1 MTTCWKLPS
10 SSIDADR
17 HAGTT
22 NEVAITHFTDRFLK
36 NVIGDQGKSC
46 EVCQRTV
53 DVDARDA
60 TEAASLA
67 QQQFCEFREIR
78 DWLLHADRID
88 VQPAD
93 FPS

>member
-1 MTTCWKLPS
+1 M
-10 SSIDADR
+10 A
-17 HAGTT
+17 
-22 NEVAITHFTDRFLK
+22 HFTVRFLK
-36 NVIGDQGKSC
+36 NVISDQGKSR

-53 DVDARDA
+53 DVDAHDA

-67 QQQFCEFREIR
+67 QRQFCELREIA
-78 DWLLHADRID
+78 DWSLHADRID

>member
-1 MTTCWKLPS
+1 M
-10 SSIDADR
+10 A
-17 HAGTT
+17 
-22 NEVAITHFTDRFLK
+22 HFTVRFLK

-60 TEAASLA
+60 DEAASLA
-67 QQQFCEFREIR
+67 QQQFCELREIG
-78 DWLLHADRID
+78 DWSLHADRIE

>member
-1 MTTCWKLPS
+1 M
-10 SSIDADR
+10 A
-17 HAGTT
+17 
-22 NEVAITHFTDRFLK
+22 HFTVRFFK

-60 TEAASLA
+60 NEAATIA
-67 QQQFCEFREIR
+67 QQEFCELREIN
-78 DWLLHADRID
+78 DWSLHADRID

>member
-1 MTTCWKLPS
+1 M
-10 SSIDADR
+10 A
-17 HAGTT
+17 
-22 NEVAITHFTDRFLK
+22 HFTVRFLK

-67 QQQFCEFREIR
+67 QRQFCELREIA
-78 DWLLHADRID
+78 DWSLHADRID

>member
-1 MTTCWKLPS
+1 M
-10 SSIDADR
+10 A
-17 HAGTT
+17 
-22 NEVAITHFTDRFLK
+22 HFTVRFLK

-46 EVCQRTV
+46 EICQCIV

-60 TEAASLA
+60 AEATLLA
-67 QQQFCEFREIR
+67 QQQFCEFREIG
-78 DWLLHADRID
+78 DWSRHADRID